1 MRICLIRHGSA
12 LFPSIRHLMA
22 DIVVG
27 MTLPKRPPQRKPRG
41 RHPQNALTPAFVRN
55 VSRAGR
61 YCDGNGLY
69 LDVRPTGSRGWIQRL
84 TIRGRRTELGVLTS
98 RSARISSRRPCARR
112 SNHRLIKATS
122 PPPPAAAKIKPD
134 NVHMPR
140 LASLSSRKSETTR
153 NNLSWPD
160 HNDSSLTPT
169 IRQGRG
175 SAIVALVQGPYPCP
189 EPAAAPSCR
198 KTDPRALG
206 RFRCREP
213 LAARTMIALPAPLPH
228 QGHRPPCAS
237 RRRVQERRSTQER
250 VRACERRPAGRGRRA
265 APHRPGARPPCR
277 RGGTRALP
285 RMRRSS
291 TPTPRGAPDAST
303 SRSHRATTGL
313 APYVPRWPPG
323 SGCTPTDRPPRAC
336 SAHSGVGDGGDRS
349 SLRGPAERDPAAL
362 EL

>member
-189 EPAAAPSCR
+189 EPAAAPSCG

-228 QGHRPPCAS
+228 QVHRPPGAS

-250 VRACERRPAGRGRRA
+250 VRARERRPAGRGRRA

-277 RGGTRALP
+277 RGGTRPLP
-285 RMRRSS
+285 GCADRVHRLRGAHRTRQHRGRIGQLPGSLHTCQGGRRVPDARQRTGRRAPAPLTRRGRRRRSLL
-291 TPTPRGAPDAST
+291 PA
-303 SRSHRATTGL
+303 RAG
-313 APYVPRWPPG
+313 RPG
-323 SGCTPTDRPPRAC
+323 SGRA
-336 SAHSGVGDGGDRS
+336 
-349 SLRGPAERDPAAL
+349 
-362 EL
+362 